1 MGISQLKNGILIT
14 GGAGYIGSHTTVEL
28 LSAGHDV
35 FIIDNLHNSK
45 ASVLDRIERIAGRRP
60 AFAQIDIR
68 DRPALRQLFST
79 HRFDAV
85 VHFAGLKA
93 VGESAAL
100 PLAYYDNNV
109 SGSVALV
116 ETMLEAG
123 LKTLVFSSSATV
135 YGDPASVP
143 IREDFPL
150 SATNPYGRT
159 KLMIEEILRD
169 VAKAD
174 PAWRIALLRYFN
186 PIGAHAS
193 GMIGEDPNG
202 IPNNLV
208 PFVAQVA
215 AGKLKELSV
224 YGNDYPT
231 RDGTGVRDYIHVVD
245 LARGHL
251 AALNTLRART
261 GVLTANLGTGRG
273 YSVLDMVKAFS
284 AASGR
289 SIPYRI
295 VARRPG
301 DVAQCYAD
309 PAFAR
314 QTLGWQAQLG
324 IDAMCT
330 DTWRW
335 QQWAVD
341 NVR

>member
-1 MGISQLKNGILIT
+1 LKNGILIT
-14 GGAGYIGSHTTVEL
+14 GGAGYIGSHTTVEF

-68 DRPALRQLFST
+68 DRPALRQLFSS
-79 HRFDAV
+79 HHFDAV

-100 PLAYYDNNV
+100 PLGYYDNNV
-109 SGSVALV
+109 AGSVALF

-174 PAWRIALLRYFN
+174 PAWRMALLRYFN
-186 PIGAHAS
+186 PVGAHPS

-202 IPNNLV
+202 IPSNLV
-208 PFVAQVA
+208 PYVAQVA

-231 RDGTGVRDYIHVVD
+231 PDGTGVRDYIHVVD

-251 AALNTLRART
+251 AALDALQPRP
-261 GVLTANLGTGRG
+261 GVVTANLGTGRG
-273 YSVLDMVKAFS
+273 YSVLEMVKAFS
-284 AASGR
+284 AACGKPV
-289 SIPYRI
+289 PYRL

-301 DVAQCYAD
+301 DVAQCYSD

-314 QTLGWQAQLG
+314 KALGWQAQLG
-324 IDAMCT
+324 IEAMCA

-335 QQWAVD
+335 QQWATE
-341 NVR
+341 NIP